1 MAIDREKAIH
11 DLSQIKVKGNEEG
24 LIPAFGVLIQFLP
37 ANFWNTFT
45 EKMLSAVEGDDKRFE
60 KVEAGLERA
69 AAECGYHTG
78 WGIVNSEEFNAI
90 VGPMIEKKPED
101 ILHGAYAV
109 FSAWGWAKCEI
120 VELVPGKKKV
130 LRAYEYYESKIQE
143 TLRIKKP
150 CAYMIKG
157 VSRAFMDI
165 AYGGAYPN
173 GFGRFQCRQTKAME
187 LGDPYGEFVITPK

>member
-1 MAIDREKAIH
+1 MAIDRDKAIS
-11 DLSQIKVKGNEEG
+11 DLAQIKVKGNQEG
-24 LIPAFGVLIQFLP
+24 LIPAFGVLVQFLP

-45 EKMLSAVEGDDKRFE
+45 EKMLAVAGE
-60 KVEAGLERA
+60 KYLKDVEAGLERA

-78 WGIVNSEEFNAI
+78 WGIINSDEFKSI
-90 VGPMIEKKPED
+90 VGPMVEKEPED

-120 VELVPGKKKV
+120 VELIPGSKKV
-130 LRAYEYYESKIQE
+130 IRAYKYYESKITE
-143 TLRIKKP
+143 TLNVKNY

-165 AYGGAYPN
+165 AYGGEYPN
-173 GFGRFQCRQTKAME
+173 GLNHFKCEQTKGIE
-187 LGDPYGEFVITPK
+187 FGDSYGEFVITRN

>member
-1 MAIDREKAIH
+1 MAIDREKAISQ
-11 DLSQIKVKGNEEG
+11 LAQIKVKGNEEG

-45 EKMLSAVEGDDKRFE
+45 EKILDAAGEGYLGE
-60 KVEAGLERA
+60 VEAGLEQA

-78 WGIVNSEEFNAI
+78 WGIINSEEFKAI
-90 VGPMIEKKPED
+90 VGPMIEKMPED
-101 ILHGAYAV
+101 VLHGAYAV

-120 VELVPGKKKV
+120 IELIPGQKKV
-130 LRAYEYYESKIQE
+130 LRAHEYYETKIAE
-143 TLRIKKP
+143 TFKPKKY

-165 AYGGAYPN
+165 AYGGEYPG
-173 GFGRFQCRQTKAME
+173 GFGKFKCEQVKGKE
-187 LGDPYGEFVITPK
+187 KGDRYGEFVITKK

>member
-1 MAIDREKAIH
+1 MAIDREKAISE
-11 DLSQIKVKGNEEG
+11 LAQIKVKGNDEG

-45 EKMLSAVEGDDKRFE
+45 EKILDAAGDKYCTEVE
-60 KVEAGLERA
+60 VGLERA

-78 WGIVNSEEFNAI
+78 WGIINSEEFKAI
-90 VGPMIEKKPED
+90 IGPMIEKTPD
-101 ILHGAYAV
+101 DVLHGAYAV

-120 VELVPGKKKV
+120 IELIPGQKKV
-130 LRAYEYYESKIQE
+130 LRAYEYYEAKIAE
-143 TLRIKKP
+143 THQVNNY

-165 AYGGAYPN
+165 AYGGKYPQ
-173 GFGRFQCRQTKAME
+173 GFDKFKCRQVKGIE
-187 LGDPYGEFVITPK
+187 KGDTYGEFVITRK